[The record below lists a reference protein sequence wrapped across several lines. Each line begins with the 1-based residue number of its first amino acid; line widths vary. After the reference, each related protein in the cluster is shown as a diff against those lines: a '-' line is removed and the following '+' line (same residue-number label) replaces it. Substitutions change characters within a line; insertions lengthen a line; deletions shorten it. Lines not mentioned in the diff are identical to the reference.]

1 MKSSAPRRPR
11 LRAFT
16 LVETLLAIA
25 IIGMLLGIFMTLF
38 APVKSMLT
46 AALAREQAGRI
57 ITVLRSEMETLR
69 PDERAGS
76 SATKSTPKQY
86 ITPFDKSF
94 YWMLNSKKPSS
105 SIAIFTYRADISK
118 RPRKDGSYPPV
129 PRNAT
134 IDPARVE
141 RITMAAPLDDPLHRN
156 SIRQAEGP
164 VFLVRMSE
172 LEARA
177 DGQFKIATKPGV
189 ISKGSNPNSYV
200 SGEDETPWGA
210 QVVYRAD
217 FYRLFPTDPARY
229 KTKSWSDFSQPVFS
243 TNLSFRR

>member
-1 MKSSAPRRPR
+1 MKSHATRRPR
-11 LRAFT
+11 ARAFT

-46 AALAREQAGRI
+46 AALAREQSGRI

-69 PDERAGS
+69 PNERAAV
-76 SATKSTPKQY
+76 SATKSSPTKY

-94 YWMLNSKKPSS
+94 YWMLNSKRPGT

-118 RPRKDGSYPPV
+118 RPRADGSYPPV
-129 PRNAT
+129 PRNST

-141 RITMAAPLDDPLHRN
+141 RITMATPLNNPIHRD

-172 LEARA
+172 LEPHS
-177 DGQFKIATKPGV
+177 DGEYRIAVKPGV
-189 ISKGSNPNSYV
+189 ISKGANPTNYV
-200 SGEDETPWGA
+200 SSDDEDPWGA
-210 QVVYRAD
+210 QVIYRAD

-229 KTKSWSDFSQPVFS
+229 RSKTWSDFSQPVFS